1 VQIAKSTINAAVKGF
16 GFFKRQRRD
25 WKVTVIRSNASM
37 SFHRIITPYLSIY
50 TVALGATATQ
60 LGIVNSVGM
69 IVASLVN
76 PFAGW
81 LVDRVGVKRIYLIA
95 IFLIAMSYLTYGLA
109 QNWPII
115 IIAMVAF
122 WIGNSVSGQNC
133 GVICANSLI
142 DEERATAMA
151 ICETFNMGVLGML
164 APMAGALLVTL
175 FGGINIGGIRP
186 IFFILSAGTAATFLL
201 ILTLLSNRRWG
212 MEEETSVNFLKGISQ
227 VFREGK
233 NLKRWLLI
241 FSITSLPMGM
251 VMPFRYVFANEI
263 KGADQFI
270 LGAMETAAAL
280 VPLFLGVFVGR
291 LADKIGRKKVMYLSM
306 PFVWAS
312 NLILIFAP
320 SPSFLI
326 VAGALQGFLMI
337 GGLPSRAMTC
347 ELVPSEQM
355 GRWLGICSF
364 CGMLFSAGS
373 VYLAGV
379 IWDYIGPEW
388 VFMTIIITD
397 ILIRIPLLLGMPET
411 LGARGISANHS
422 H

>member
-1 VQIAKSTINAAVKGF
+1 MGLVQAVNRTTGAIAKGF
-16 GFFKRQRRD
+16 DFFKKQQRD
-25 WKVTVIRSNASM
+25 WKVTVVRSNAAM
-37 SFHRIITPYLSIY
+37 SFHRVITPYLSIY

-69 IVASLVN
+69 IVAGLVN

-109 QNWPII
+109 QNWTII

-133 GVICANSLI
+133 GVICANSLV

-164 APMAGALLVTL
+164 APMFGALLITV

-186 IFFILSAGTAATFLL
+186 VFFILFVGTAATFLL
-201 ILTLLSNRRWG
+201 ILTLLSNRKWET
-212 MEEETSVNFLKGISQ
+212 EEETSPNFLKGISQ

-233 NLKRWLLI
+233 NLKRWLII
-241 FSITSLPMGM
+241 FSVTSLPMGM

-291 LADKIGRKKVMYLSM
+291 LADKIGRKKVMYLAM

-320 SPSFLI
+320 NPSFLI

-337 GGLPSRAMTC
+337 SGLPSRAMTR
-347 ELVPSEQM
+347 ELVPPEQM

-364 CGMLFSAGS
+364 CGMLFSAGA
-373 VYLAGV
+373 VYIAGL
-379 IWDYIGPEW
+379 IWDHIGPAY
-388 VFMTIIITD
+388 VFLSIIVTD
-397 ILIRIPLLLGMPET
+397 IFIRIPLLIGMPET
-411 LGARGISANHS
+411 LGSRDR
-422 H
+422 

>member
-1 VQIAKSTINAAVKGF
+1 MGPIQAVNRAASAIAKGF
-16 GFFKRQRRD
+16 GFFKRQQRD
-25 WKVTVIRSNASM
+25 WKVTVARSNSSM
-37 SFHRIITPYLSIY
+37 FLHRIITPYLSIY

-69 IVASLVN
+69 IVAGLVN

-95 IFLIAMSYLTYGLA
+95 ISLIAVSYLTYGLA
-109 QNWPII
+109 QNWTII

-122 WIGNSVSGQNC
+122 WIGNSVGGQNC
-133 GVICANSLI
+133 SVICANSLVN
-142 DEERATAMA
+142 EERATAMA
-151 ICETFNMGVLGML
+151 ICETFNMGVLGIV
-164 APMAGALLVTL
+164 APILGALLITA
-175 FGGINIGGIRP
+175 FGGINVGGIRP
-186 IFFILSAGTAATFLL
+186 VFFILLAGTTATFIL
-201 ILTLLSNRRWG
+201 IFTLLSNRRWAV
-212 MEEETSVNFLKGISQ
+212 EEEEISPNFFKGLSQ

-233 NLKRWLLI
+233 NLKRWLII
-241 FSITSLPMGM
+241 FSVTSLPMGM

-263 KGADQFI
+263 KGADQFV

-320 SPSFLI
+320 NPSFLI

-337 GGLPSRAMTC
+337 SGLPSRAMTR
-347 ELVPSEQM
+347 ELVPPEQM

-364 CGMLFSAGS
+364 CGMLFSAGA
-373 VYLAGV
+373 VYLAGL
-379 IWDYIGPEW
+379 IWI
-388 VFMTIIITD
+388 
-397 ILIRIPLLLGMPET
+397 
-411 LGARGISANHS
+411 
-422 H
+422 